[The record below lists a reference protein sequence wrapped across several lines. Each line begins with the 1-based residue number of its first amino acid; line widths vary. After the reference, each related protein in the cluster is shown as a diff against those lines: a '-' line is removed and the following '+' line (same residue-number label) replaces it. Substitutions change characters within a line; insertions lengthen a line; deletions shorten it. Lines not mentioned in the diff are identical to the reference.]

1 MDYGYYLAMEGVIS
15 MAKGK
20 ELQETR
26 KQGTPMHPLKI
37 YQMYDIN
44 GKIDVPYHW
53 HDNVEI
59 LWIQKGRLSLMV
71 KDVLYTGKQG
81 DVFYINPRELHGMNS
96 LTHDCTYLAFI
107 FPLQWLQFAQADE
120 AGEKYLKPL
129 GQMGTYIINCLPA
142 QTAEGAVK
150 VLKEIYSL
158 YQKDGEGAWLGI
170 KAGMLLFYY
179 YIYRD
184 RLASRRQENS
194 ACMDT
199 LMEISLYIQE
209 NCQYPLTLKMLGD
222 KFHMS
227 PKYFSVYFQ
236 KHFARNF
243 SDYLMAVRIENAKKI
258 LAATDAGMELVA
270 QQSGFSSSSYFIRVF
285 KEASGITPGQ
295 YRREFTGRH

>member
-1 MDYGYYLAMEGVIS
+1 
-15 MAKGK
+15 
-20 ELQETR
+20 
-26 KQGTPMHPLKI
+26 MHPLKI
-37 YQMYDIN
+37 YKMYDVN
-44 GKIDVPYHW
+44 GKIDVPCHW

-59 LWIQKGRLSLMV
+59 LWIQKGSLSLMV
-71 KDVLYTGKQG
+71 KDILYTGGKG

-96 LTHDCTYLAFI
+96 LTQDCTYLAFI
-107 FPLQWLQFAQADE
+107 FPLQWLQSAQADE
-120 AGEKYLKPL
+120 AEEKYLKPL
-129 GQMGTYIINCLPA
+129 GTMGTYITNCLPA
-142 QTAEGAVK
+142 QTAKDAVT
-150 VLKEIYSL
+150 VLKEIYTL
-158 YQKDGEGAWLGI
+158 YQEDGDGAWLGI

-209 NCQYPLTLKMLGD
+209 NCQHHLTLKTLGE

-243 SDYLMAVRIENAKKI
+243 SDYLMAVRIENAKK
-258 LAATDAGMELVA
+258 LLSGTDAGMELVA
-270 QQSGFSSSSYFIRVF
+270 QQSGFSGSSYFIRVF
-285 KEASGITPGQ
+285 REASGITPGQ
-295 YRREFTGRH
+295 YRREFTSRQ